1 MKKVLYIFLI
11 THLSILSTID
21 LYSITWNRTY
31 GQPFLLDYSST
42 IYNTGSGFYFVGGYA
57 QLKDGFLIKIDEYG
71 DTVWTGSYPKLF
83 INTLIE
89 DYERGC
95 IIAGSSDSLRVS
107 RIDSNGYTVWE
118 KKYYQNFNFTEIRDI
133 KKTSDSNFIACGYG
147 QNGIVF
153 KFDNNGNLFW
163 LKMYPAKIFYSID
176 LTANEGYILTGLVQV
191 NDTNKILILKM
202 DSAGNIIWEKNFK
215 VFNQPATGHYIKRI
229 NSQYFVAGETIDT
242 SASTYNNRLYFIRV
256 NENGELI
263 FSKLFTY
270 YKGDTYFA
278 SYVLNNNRY
287 LFSSFTFSE
296 PLLQDT
302 SSYSK
307 VILTDSTGNILASRN
322 FYGDYYYG
330 YNAITTANN
339 SDILLS
345 GSAKVPGSGEDF
357 LVSRVDSLLYGPPI
371 GITEIS
377 NGIPKNFVLCQNY
390 PNPFNPFTKIKFDIP
405 SSPLSFGEGTGVRLA
420 IFDILGREITVL
432 VNKELKPGSYEVEW
446 NASNY
451 PSGVYFYRIT
461 IVDASAP
468 LSINFTETKK
478 MVLIK

>member
-1 MKKVLYIFLI
+1 M
-11 THLSILSTID
+11 
-21 LYSITWNRTY
+21 
-31 GQPFLLDYSST
+31 
-42 IYNTGSGFYFVGGYA
+42 
-57 QLKDGFLIKIDEYG
+57 
-71 DTVWTGSYPKLF
+71 
-83 INTLIE
+83 
-89 DYERGC
+89 
-95 IIAGSSDSLRVS
+95 
-107 RIDSNGYTVWE
+107 
-118 KKYYQNFNFTEIRDI
+118 
-133 KKTSDSNFIACGYG
+133 
-147 QNGIVF
+147 
-153 KFDNNGNLFW
+153 
-163 LKMYPAKIFYSID
+163 
-176 LTANEGYILTGLVQV
+176 
-191 NDTNKILILKM
+191 
-202 DSAGNIIWEKNFK
+202 
-215 VFNQPATGHYIKRI
+215 
-229 NSQYFVAGETIDT
+229 
-242 SASTYNNRLYFIRV
+242 
-256 NENGELI
+256 
-263 FSKLFTY
+263 
-270 YKGDTYFA
+270 
-278 SYVLNNNRY
+278 NNNRY

-390 PNPFNPFTKIKFDIP
+390 PNPFNSITKIKFDIP